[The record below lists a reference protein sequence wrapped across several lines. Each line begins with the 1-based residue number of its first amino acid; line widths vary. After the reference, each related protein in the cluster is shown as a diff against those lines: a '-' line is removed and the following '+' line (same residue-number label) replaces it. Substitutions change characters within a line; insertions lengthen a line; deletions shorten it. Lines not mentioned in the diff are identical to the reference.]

1 MPTDPA
7 PSPAEPSALRPG
19 PTPEP
24 AAAGDGPF
32 GVPGRVAVPFETID
46 EVLAV
51 YGPLLPAISAAIGP
65 RCEVVIHD
73 LSAED
78 VDLSAT
84 IVAIAHGEV
93 SGREVGGPSS
103 NLGFEVLADS
113 AEDHD
118 AFGYGG
124 RTRDGRELR
133 SSSLYLRNAG
143 GRVIAALCINYDLSA
158 VRALQSLA
166 SALDP
171 AVPADIAGVAAPGAD
186 GPQEVLGA
194 DIGDVVEDMI
204 TRAIAET
211 GRPAGTLGREEKVR
225 IVRRLDERGVTRVG
239 DAVRRI
245 AARLEVSRSTAYQY
259 LDEARRS

>member
-7 PSPAEPSALRPG
+7 PR
-19 PTPEP
+19 
-24 AAAGDGPF
+24 
-32 GVPGRVAVPFETID
+32 RVAVPFETID

-51 YGPLLPAISAAIGP
+51 YGPLLPAIAAAVGP
-65 RCEVVIHD
+65 RCEVVLHD

-93 SGREVGGPSS
+93 SGRDVGGPSS
-103 NLGFEVLADS
+103 NLGFEVLADGD
-113 AEDHD
+113 EDHD

-133 SSSLYLRNAG
+133 SSSLYLRNAA

-166 SALDP
+166 AALDP
-171 AVPADIAGVAAPGAD
+171 VRPAGSAGAEGAAGAAVGGAPGAEA
-186 GPQEVLGA
+186 PQEVLGA

-211 GRPAGTLGREEKVR
+211 GREPGALGRDEKVR

-239 DAVRRI
+239 DAMRRI

-259 LDEARRS
+259 LDEARRRA